1 MYFPPYVW
9 ISIKNFMFQEYWIK
23 TYKQVVRRLP
33 RYQNHATRKEGAYY
47 YPPQRLMHYYNNYQL
62 VYPKTDIV
70 REYKRFRPFKNIR
83 SYSLLQGLLKVYSV
97 YDARYPLYNPQC

>member
-9 ISIKNFMFQEYWIK
+9 ISIKNFLFQGYWIK
-23 TYKQVVRRLP
+23 KYNQVVRRLP
-33 RYQNHATRKEGAYY
+33 RYQNHATRKEGSYY
-47 YPPQRLMHYYNNYQL
+47 YPAQRLMHYYNNYQL

-83 SYSLLQGLLKVYSV
+83 SYSLFQGLLEVYSV
-97 YDARYPLYNPQC
+97 YDDRCPVYNPQC